1 MKILIKGVT
10 VIPVTGADKII
21 RDGAVAV
28 QDGEIVYVGPSGGVP
43 EGFDEAEVYGGPDM
57 VALPGFVNAHT
68 HAAMTLF
75 RSYADDLPLMKWLED
90 SIWPLEA
97 KLSGEDVYWGTLL
110 ACAEMLLGGTTTFA
124 DMYFFM
130 DRVAAAVK
138 ECGIRASLSRGLIG
152 VAPNGQRALT
162 ESREFIRE
170 WHGKADGRITCM
182 LGPHAPYTC
191 PPEYLKKVVSLAE
204 ELGVGVHIHVAETK
218 QEIDVIYQQHGC
230 SPVVLLERTG
240 LLDLPV
246 LAAHCVHLSA
256 EDIEILAKKGTAV
269 AHSPESNMKLASGIA
284 PVTKL
289 LGAGVT
295 VGVGTDGAASNNNL
309 DMLEEMRAAAL
320 LQKVANNDPEALPA
334 YTALEMATIGGAR
347 ALGLGDIIGTIE
359 AGKRADI
366 ILLNLRKP
374 HLYPP
379 HDIVAHVVYA
389 AQAGDV
395 DTVIV
400 DGNVLVEAG
409 WLRTVDTETVM
420 DNARRCALRLVGT
433 PKERSLL

>member
-1 MKILIKGVT
+1 MKLLIKGVT
-10 VIPVTGADKII
+10 VIPVTGADKLI

-28 QDGEIVYVGPSGGVP
+28 RDGEIVYVGPSSGVP
-43 EGFDEAEVYGGPDM
+43 GGFDGAEVYGGADM

-75 RSYADDLPLMKWLED
+75 RSYADDLPLMKWLEE

-110 ACAEMLLGGTTTFA
+110 ACAEMLSGGTTTFA

-130 DRVAAAVK
+130 DRVAQAVE

-152 VAPNGQRALT
+152 IAPGAQAALA

-170 WHGKADGRITCM
+170 WHGKAGGRITCM

-191 PPEYLKKVVSLAE
+191 PPDYLKQVISLAE
-204 ELGVGVHIHVAETK
+204 ELGVSVHIHVAETRQETDAIQK
-218 QEIDVIYQQHGC
+218 QYGC
-230 SPVVLLERTG
+230 SPVFLLADTG

-246 LAAHCVHLSA
+246 LAAHCVHLSVA
-256 EDIEILAKKGTAV
+256 DIEILARKGTTV

-284 PVTKL
+284 PVTRL
-289 LGAGVT
+289 LGAGVA
-295 VGVGTDGAASNNNL
+295 VGLGTDGAASNNNL
-309 DMLEEMRAAAL
+309 DMLEEMRSAAL
-320 LQKVANNDPEALPA
+320 LQKVASGDPEALPA
-334 YTALEMATIGGAR
+334 YAALEMATIGGAR
-347 ALGLGDIIGTIE
+347 ALGLGDKIGTIE
-359 AGKRADI
+359 VGKRADI

-379 HDIVAHVVYA
+379 HDVVAHVVYA
-389 AQAGDV
+389 AQAQDV

-409 WLRTVDTETVM
+409 WLRTVDTEAVM
-420 DNARRCALRLVGT
+420 DNARRCARRLVGK

>member
-10 VIPVTGADKII
+10 VIPVTGPEKVI

-28 QDGEIVYVGPSGGVP
+28 RDGEIVYVGPSTGVP
-43 EGFDEAEVYGGPDM
+43 DGFDKAEVFGGPDM

-75 RSYADDLPLMKWLED
+75 RSYADDLPLMKWLEE

-97 KLSGEDVYWGTLL
+97 KLNGEDVYWGTLL

-130 DRVAAAVK
+130 DRVAAAVQ

-152 VAPNGQRALT
+152 TALNGQAALA

-191 PPEYLKKVVSLAE
+191 PPDYLKQVIGMAE
-204 ELGVGVHIHVAETK
+204 ELGVGIHIHLAETR
-218 QEIDVIYQQHGC
+218 QETEAIRNRYGC
-230 SPVVLLERTG
+230 SPVSLLAGTG

-246 LAAHCVHLSA
+246 LAAHCVHLSS
-256 EDIEILAKKGTAV
+256 EDIEILAEKGTGV
-269 AHSPESNMKLASGIA
+269 AHCPESNMKLASGIA
-284 PVTKL
+284 PVPGL

-295 VGVGTDGAASNNNL
+295 VGLGTDGAASNNNL
-309 DMLEEMRAAAL
+309 DLLEEMRSAAL
-320 LQKVANNDPEALPA
+320 LQKVANNDPETLPA

-347 ALGLGDIIGTIE
+347 ALGLGDKIGTLE

-366 ILLNLRKP
+366 ILLDLRKP
-374 HLYPP
+374 HLNPP
-379 HDIVAHVVYA
+379 HDVVANVVYA

-400 DGNVLVEAG
+400 DGNVIVEAG
-409 WLRTVDTETVM
+409 WLRTIDTETVM
-420 DNARRCALRLVGT
+420 ENTRRGALRLVGK
-433 PKERSLL
+433 PKDRSLL

>member
-10 VIPVTGADKII
+10 IIPVTGANNVI

-28 QDGEIVYVGPSGGVP
+28 RDGEIVYVGPSSGIP
-43 EGFDEAEVYGGPDM
+43 DSFDDAEVYGGPDM

-75 RSYADDLPLMKWLED
+75 RSYADDLPLMKWLEE

-97 KLSGEDVYWGTLL
+97 KLSGEDIYWGTLL

-130 DRVAAAVK
+130 DRAAAAVQ

-152 VAPNGQRALT
+152 IAPNGQAALA

-170 WHGKADGRITCM
+170 WHGKAGGRITCM

-191 PPEYLKKVVSLAE
+191 PPDYLKQVINLAE
-204 ELGVGVHIHVAETK
+204 ELGVGVHIHVAETQ
-218 QEIDVIYQQHGC
+218 QETEAIQNQYGC
-230 SPVVLLERTG
+230 SPVSLLAGTG

-284 PVTKL
+284 PVTRL
-289 LGAGVT
+289 LEAGVT
-295 VGVGTDGAASNNNL
+295 VGLGTDGAASNNNL
-309 DMLEEMRAAAL
+309 DMLEEMRSAAL
-320 LQKVANNDPEALPA
+320 LQKVANSDPEALHA
-334 YTALEMATIGGAR
+334 YAALEMATIGGAR
-347 ALGLGDIIGTIE
+347 ALGLGEKVGTLE
-359 AGKRADI
+359 PGKRADI

-379 HDIVAHVVYA
+379 HDVVAHVVYA
-389 AQAGDV
+389 AQAADV

-409 WLRTVDTETVM
+409 WLRTVDTEAVM
-420 DNARRCALRLVGT
+420 DNARRGALRLVGK